1 VLQSGDNVLFP
12 SGPAG
17 RPGVQPDSGKIMI
30 RWSPEPDD
38 SRWFRLA
45 GAADYCEGEAEPD

>member
-45 GAADYCEGEAEPD
+45 SAADYCEGEAEPD